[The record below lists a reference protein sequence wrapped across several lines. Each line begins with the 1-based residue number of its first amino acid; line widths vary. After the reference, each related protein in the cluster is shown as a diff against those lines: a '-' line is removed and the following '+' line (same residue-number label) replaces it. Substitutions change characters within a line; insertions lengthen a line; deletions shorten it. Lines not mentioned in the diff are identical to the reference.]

1 MKLKILMIPGTLALV
16 LAVLAVF
23 YFYSRNGAQD
33 AGHAEARPEIRTNE
47 KTNPPAVP
55 PVKTAGSTAEPG
67 EKSETPKEDLKTVEG
82 VKQRLYHLNIEY
94 AEDLDLLDDLVQP
107 SAANPPALWSGNWVS
122 ADDWKRYDDTF
133 RIEMDNAGGYR
144 FTPESDGPKS
154 YTYDKDSREFVWET
168 DYYGKIITSRARFI
182 TSDVMVLT
190 KISGD
195 KAMLDIYRRD
205 VPPAPENP

>member
-1 MKLKILMIPGTLALV
+1 MKQKMLMIPGILALV
-16 LAVLAVF
+16 LAALSVF
-23 YFYSRNGAQD
+23 YFYSRNGVQD
-33 AGHAEARPEIRTNE
+33 VGHAEARPEIRTTE
-47 KTNPPAVP
+47 QAKHPAVP
-55 PVKTAGSTAEPG
+55 PVKTVALTVEPG
-67 EKSETPKEDLKTVEG
+67 KKSEAFPEDLKTVEG
-82 VKQRLYHLNIEY
+82 VKQQLYHLNIEY

-107 SAANPPALWSGNWVS
+107 SAANPQALWSGNWVS

-133 RIEMDNAGGYR
+133 RIEKDNAGGYR

-154 YTYDKDSREFVWET
+154 YTYDKESKEFVWET

-205 VPPAPENP
+205 LPPAPENP